1 MFCLIKSFNGKSLFA
16 EKQQNPFEEGT
27 VANASQPL

>member
-16 EKQQNPFEEGT
+16 EKQHNPFEEGT